1 MKQMRHS
8 PWIQSLRSSTDTEN
22 SLMVVKGDG
31 RERVGTG
38 NLGLEEASYHI

>member
-1 MKQMRHS
+1 MRHS